1 MGTQR
6 FVQGLRLPYYWTHG
20 SISSRALFPLG
31 DPPPSETSPT
41 VYIAGRK
48 PINVCTQG
56 MSFSA
61 PCWLQQ
67 ILILCGT
74 DESSSPAA
82 IDVLPDDV
90 LLDIFDFYRNNHNYS
105 FRPAW
110 KWHILVH
117 VCQRWRHV
125 AFASPQRLK
134 IQVLCTFGTPVR
146 KNLGIWPA
154 FPIILNFFSLSQLS
168 PGDEDNVIAALE
180 YPNRVC
186 SVRLNV
192 TGLQLGRMV
201 TLMQEPFPLLTRL
214 FIVSRD
220 APVIPSEFL
229 GDSAPCLQEITFSGI
244 PFPALPALLL
254 STRDLVTLTLKNI
267 PLSGY
272 ISPSAMAAGLAA
284 LPRLERFTIEFQ
296 SAAPLLDQ
304 IRPPPVPPRT
314 VLPSLTF
321 FHFQGG
327 NNYLE
332 DLVSQLDG
340 PQLNEIDIVYLDPP
354 VDFQVPRLSTF
365 IERSVGPE
373 LTPSSRAHVCFRSD
387 EVDFT
392 LYRHSNCPGWDRHPV
407 RTTISSD
414 AFNLQVSDLAQVLSR
429 FSATLFAVVHLEL
442 DAQLE
447 DDYRLERTNV
457 VEWLHIFRQFPAVQT
472 LHVSWRLTG
481 FIALALNGIRG
492 ETVAEVLPFL
502 ELICLE
508 GQMISFIEKF
518 NFFADRRLSD
528 RPVSLVA
535 TRKEFDKRLEFYIG
549 K

>member
-1 MGTQR
+1 M
-6 FVQGLRLPYYWTHG
+6 
-20 SISSRALFPLG
+20 
-31 DPPPSETSPT
+31 
-41 VYIAGRK
+41 
-48 PINVCTQG
+48 
-56 MSFSA
+56 
-61 PCWLQQ
+61 
-67 ILILCGT
+67 
-74 DESSSPAA
+74 
-82 IDVLPDDV
+82 LPDDV
-90 LLDIFDFYRNNHNYS
+90 LLDIFDFYRYNHNYS
-105 FRPAW
+105 SSPVW
-110 KWHILVH
+110 KWHVLVH

-125 AFASPQRLK
+125 AFASPQRLELQ
-134 IQVLCTFGTPVR
+134 ILCTRGTPVR
-146 KNLGIWPA
+146 KYLGIWPA
-154 FPIILNFFSLSQLS
+154 FPIVLNFFSLSQLS
-168 PGDEDNVIAALE
+168 PGDEDNVITALE

-186 SVRLNV
+186 SVKLNA
-192 TGLQLGRMV
+192 TGLQLGRIAR
-201 TLMQEPFPLLTRL
+201 LMQEPFPVLTRL

-220 APVIPSEFL
+220 APVIPADFL
-229 GDSAPCLQEITFSGI
+229 GGSAPYLQDITLSGI
-244 PFPALPALLL
+244 PFPALPTLIL
-254 STRDLVTLTLKNI
+254 STSDLIDLTLENI
-267 PLSGY
+267 PPAGY
-272 ISPSAMAAGLAA
+272 ISPETMCTCLAA
-284 LPRLERFTIEFQ
+284 LPRLEILTIEFQ
-296 SAAPLLDQ
+296 SATHHPDQ
-304 IRPPPVPPRT
+304 ICPPPVTRT
-314 VLPSLTF
+314 VLPALTY
-321 FHFQGG
+321 FHFQGASE
-327 NNYLE
+327 YLE
-332 DLVSQLDG
+332 TLVSQLDG

-354 VDFQVPRLSTF
+354 IDFQVPRLSTF

-518 NFFADRRLSD
+518 DFFADRRLSD